1 MKILIAL
8 GILLI
13 LAITYIFACIFSVS
27 AKSQYKLEEKLR
39 KNEKTMG
46 VKE

>member
-13 LAITYIFACIFSVS
+13 LAITYIFARS
-27 AKSQYKLEEKLR
+27 AKTMYKLEEKLR

-46 VKE
+46 VKK